1 MDAKKIIDKR
11 YVLLDTLGSGGFGT
25 VYRVLDLSNGREY
38 ALKLMNNNY
47 SVFINEVKINKKIK
61 PFNNPFFIKYID
73 SNTYA
78 YLPEKESRQYDS
90 YIVFE
95 LASKGD
101 AISYITHDNL
111 GLNERLSKY
120 FFSKILQIVISLH
133 RIGICHRDLKLD
145 NFLFD
150 GDNFTLKL
158 SDFGFSSL
166 IIRNKLGKTKKQRGS
181 FGTGCYKAPEV
192 VLEKE
197 EPKGYDGE
205 KADIF
210 SLGVILFSLRT
221 CKIGFINAKS
231 NDDLYKYIKEGKIAE
246 YWSTLKKIGI
256 DGLSEEFK
264 NLYIKMVSPNPKN
277 RPTLEQIYNDEWL
290 KEIRDLSEEELVNY
304 EKELIAELKRRE

>member
-11 YVLLDTLGSGGFGT
+11 YLLLDTLGSGGFGT
-25 VYRVLDLSNGREY
+25 VYKVFDLSNKREY
-38 ALKLMNNNY
+38 ALKLMNNKY
-47 SVFINEVKINKKIK
+47 SVFINEIKINKIIK
-61 PFNNPFFIKYID
+61 PFNNRFFIKYID

-78 YLPEKESRQYDS
+78 YLSEKKSEQYDS

-101 AISYITHDNL
+101 VIKYITHDKL

-150 GDNFTLKL
+150 GENFTLKL

-166 IIRNKLGKTKKQRGS
+166 IIRNKLGKVKKQRGS
-181 FGTGCYKAPEV
+181 YGTKSYKAPEV
-192 VLEKE
+192 VLENE

-221 CKIGFINAKS
+221 CRIGFIEATS
-231 NDDLYKYIKEGKIAE
+231 NDDFYKNIIDGKISE
-246 YWSTLKKIGI
+246 YWSLLKKNGI
-256 DGLSEEFK
+256 DGLTEEFK
-264 NLYIKMVSPNPKN
+264 NLYIKLVSPNPKN

-290 KEIRDLSEEELVNY
+290 KEIRDLSEEELDNY
-304 EKELIAELKRRE
+304 EKELIAELKKRE

>member
-1 MDAKKIIDKR
+1 MDDKKIIDER
-11 YVLLDTLGSGGFGT
+11 YMLLDTLGSGAFGT
-25 VYRVLDLSNGREY
+25 VYKVLDLSKNREY
-38 ALKLMNNNY
+38 ALKLMNKKY
-47 SVFINEVKINKKIK
+47 SVFINEVKINKIIK

-221 CKIGFINAKS
+221 CKIGFIKAKS

-246 YWSTLKKIGI
+246 YWSTLKKNGI
-256 DGLSEEFK
+256 DGLTEEFK

-290 KEIRDLSEEELVNY
+290 KEIRDLSEEELDNY

>member
-1 MDAKKIIDKR
+1 MDAKKIIDER
-11 YVLLDTLGSGGFGT
+11 YMLLDTLGSGAFGT
-25 VYRVLDLSNGREY
+25 VYKVLDLSKNREY
-38 ALKLMNNNY
+38 ALKLMNKKY
-47 SVFINEVKINKKIK
+47 SVFINEVKINKIIK

-101 AISYITHDNL
+101 VIKYITHNNL
-111 GLNERLSKY
+111 GLNERLSKH

-133 RIGICHRDLKLD
+133 MIGICHRDLKLD

-166 IIRNKLGKTKKQRGS
+166 IIRNKLGKAKKQRGS
-181 FGTGCYKAPEV
+181 FGTRSYKAPEV

>member
-1 MDAKKIIDKR
+1 MDAKIIIDKR

-38 ALKLMNNNY
+38 ALKLINNNY

-78 YLPEKESRQYDS
+78 YLPEKKSEQYDP
-90 YIVFE
+90 YMVLE

-101 AISYITHDNL
+101 VIKYITHDDL

-120 FFSKILQIVISLH
+120 FFSKILQIVNSLH
-133 RIGICHRDLKLD
+133 RMGICHRDLKLD

-166 IIRNKLGKTKKQRGS
+166 IIRNKLGKAKKQRGS
-181 FGTGCYKAPEV
+181 FGTGSYMAPEV
-192 VLEKE
+192 ILEKE
-197 EPKGYDGE
+197 EPKGYDDE

-221 CKIGFINAKS
+221 CKIGFIKAKS
-231 NDDLYKYIKEGKIAE
+231 DDVLYNYIKEGKI
-246 YWSTLKKIGI
+246 
-256 DGLSEEFK
+256 
-264 NLYIKMVSPNPKN
+264 
-277 RPTLEQIYNDEWL
+277 
-290 KEIRDLSEEELVNY
+290 
-304 EKELIAELKRRE
+304 

>member
-1 MDAKKIIDKR
+1 MAAKIIIDKR

-25 VYRVLDLSNGREY
+25 VYSVLDLSNSRVY

-47 SVFINEVKINKKIK
+47 SVFINEIKINKIIK

-150 GDNFTLKL
+150 GDNFSLKL

-166 IIRNKLGKTKKQRGS
+166 IIRNKLGKAKKQRGS
-181 FGTGCYKAPEV
+181 FGTGSYMAPEV
-192 VLEKE
+192 ILEKE

-205 KADIF
+205 KADIMF
-210 SLGVILFSLRT
+210 CI
-221 CKIGFINAKS
+221 II
-231 NDDLYKYIKEGKIAE
+231 
-246 YWSTLKKIGI
+246 LKKEKFQNIG
-256 DGLSEEFK
+256 
-264 NLYIKMVSPNPKN
+264 
-277 RPTLEQIYNDEWL
+277 
-290 KEIRDLSEEELVNY
+290 
-304 EKELIAELKRRE
+304 